1 MAPLLAGFR
10 SALDIDL
17 GAPRVT
23 TNREVIQRYQESG
36 TGRPLKTL
44 VVGVLKGIIDR
55 KNARSIL
62 VLESPGP
69 SSLVLQDMF
78 KKQLRILND
87 LMLQEGQNSNLC
99 IINKDLWSQGPSG
112 THAGRIFVRVS
123 KGTHI
128 VRWSNPESPL
138 TIIAPEVPV
147 ACDRPKCL
155 TVGSLIMC
163 YATMLRVDIPV
174 FRSSATEPVFS
185 RGYGMH
191 AVRIVHLFR
200 SDKATQHSVDDREDQ
215 RLRIPA

>member
-17 GAPRVT
+17 GEPRVT
-23 TNREVIQRYQESG
+23 TNREVVQRYQESG

-44 VVGVLKGIIDR
+44 IVGVLKGLIDR

-62 VLESPGP
+62 VLESPGQ

-78 KKQLRILND
+78 RRQLAILND
-87 LMLQEGQNSNLC
+87 LMLQEQSNNLC
-99 IINKDLWSQGPSG
+99 IINKDLWSQGPSE
-112 THAGRIFVRVS
+112 THGGHVFVRVS

-147 ACDRPKCL
+147 AGDRPKRPA
-155 TVGSLIMC
+155 VGSLVMC

-191 AVRIVHLFR
+191 AVKIVHLFR
-200 SDKATQHSVDDREDQ
+200 SDKTTQHIVDERED
-215 RLRIPA
+215 RRSRIPA